1 MDKLSFAVISR
12 RSTGGYC
19 VVTIDRRGYR
29 QYSMFDTRIVACAH
43 VETLMT
49 FLDWLAD
56 SGLYEYPTTN
66 TI

>member
-1 MDKLSFAVISR
+1 MNPLSFAVISR

-19 VVTIDRRGYR
+19 VVTLDRRGYR
-29 QYSMFDTRIVACAH
+29 QYSLFSTRIVACAH
-43 VETLMT
+43 LETIMT

-56 SGLYEYPTTN
+56 SSLYGYPTSH

>member
-19 VVTIDRRGYR
+19 VVTVDRRGYR
-29 QYSMFDTRIVACAH
+29 QYSLFDTRIVACAH
-43 VETLMT
+43 VETVMT

-56 SGLYEYPTTN
+56 SNLYGDPTTN